1 MSTLGKSFSHS
12 PGEIVVGSFSADS
25 IRLHILRAS
34 DGKGHP
40 GAVLPIIAHPVESSD
55 SHYSPADLAICGSQV
70 CLYPKSSPSYDTL
83 VWDWKTGSLI
93 FVSFQVRIIPTR

>member
-1 MSTLGKSFSHS
+1 M
-12 PGEIVVGSFSADS
+12 VGSFSADS

-40 GAVLPIIAHPVESSD
+40 EAVLPIIAHPVEGSD
-55 SHYSPADLAICGSQV
+55 SHYTPADLAISGSQV
-70 CLYPKSSPSYDTL
+70 CLHPKSSPSYDTL

-93 FVSFQVRIIPTR
+93 LVSSYVKIIPTR